1 MTGLPV
7 ADAPIWSP
15 DGSWIAFLHQDG
27 GRTRLWRAAID
38 GSGSAPIAAVDS
50 DARDFRFANG
60 ATIVLKLD
68 GDVQEARANIEREAQ
83 VGFHFD
89 SRFAPFSSSGPY
101 APVSRSEEHT
111 SELQSLMRTSYVVFC
126 LEKKIQKQITSKNM

>member
-1 MTGLPV
+1 MEFRRVLFR
-7 ADAPIWSP
+7 S
-15 DGSWIAFLHQDG
+15 DGSWIAFVRQDG
-27 GRTRLWRAAID
+27 CRTRLWRAAID

-68 GDVQEARANIEREAQ
+68 GDVQEARANIEREAK

-101 APVSRSEEHT
+101 APVSAPDRLVTLDIRSEIGRAH
-111 SELQSLMRTSYVVFC
+111 V
-126 LEKKIQKQITSKNM
+126 

>member
-1 MTGLPV
+1 MRIS
-7 ADAPIWSP
+7 DWSSDVCSSDL
-15 DGSWIAFLHQDG
+15 DGSWIAFLRQDG

-68 GDVQEARANIEREAQ
+68 GDVQEARANIEREAK

-101 APVSRSEEHT
+101 APVSEPDRLVTLELRSRPEEHT
-111 SELQSLMRTSYVVFC
+111 SELQTLTRIPYTVFC
-126 LEKKIQKQITSKNM
+126 

>member
-1 MTGLPV
+1 MRIS
-7 ADAPIWSP
+7 DWSSDVCSSDL
-15 DGSWIAFLHQDG
+15 DGSWIAFLRQDG

-68 GDVQEARANIEREAQ
+68 GDVQEARANIEREAK

-101 APVSRSEEHT
+101 APVSRSEERRVGK
-111 SELQSLMRTSYVVFC
+111 ECVRTCRSRWSPYH
-126 LEKKIQKQITSKNM
+126 EKKNKRI